1 MSSPAA
7 VPTGARL
14 DRDQLQSLPPTGPR
28 RPLLSRRATP
38 TLVCALGIL
47 HVAAAPVG
55 APPRSSQPGAVTEAD
70 LLARPSLE
78 VVVQYAIEHNPR
90 IRAVRF
96 EWEGAKER
104 ITSQSWYENPMVTY
118 MPDTGAM
125 AETRAGPQMQGVEVS
140 QAIPFP
146 GKLTLRGRVEQA
158 RAEATYQVHGATIQ
172 EISRQVRARYADYYL
187 AGRALVIN
195 DETTALTRQFADVAQ
210 AKYRV
215 GTAAQQ
221 DVILA
226 QEHLSRLTAE
236 RVVAEGDF
244 ETAIGALNALLD
256 RPPRAPLGPPTDL
269 EAEPLAVSLERLAE
283 VADQERPELRA
294 QDRIVDASQHSRRLA
309 RMGYLPDLTIG
320 AQWIEVQGGTNPT
333 FPDDGDDI
341 WAVKLGFS
349 IPLWLNRIGAEVD
362 EAEFRVRRE
371 ESRRRD
377 LTNQVVDQVQRHYE
391 RVRVAARSEEIYRA
405 TLIPQTTERIA
416 AARAGYQTGEV
427 DFLTL
432 IDSLRSLE
440 DVRLLRDRAVRDY
453 QRAVADLERA
463 VGQPLSSLTP

>member
-1 MSSPAA
+1 MVIMVDTQWGAGAPQEFREARKKLTSVRVGRAMAVALLCVLATRAFADPPARPEA
-7 VPTGARL
+7 DPGSVPT
-14 DRDQLQSLPPTGPR
+14 Q
-28 RPLLSRRATP
+28 
-38 TLVCALGIL
+38 
-47 HVAAAPVG
+47 
-55 APPRSSQPGAVTEAD
+55 AD
-70 LLARPSLE
+70 LVEGPSLDFA
-78 VVVQYAIEHNPR
+78 VQYAIEHNPA
-90 IRAVRF
+90 IRAARAD
-96 EWEGAKER
+96 WEAAKAR
-104 ITSQSWYENPMVTY
+104 VTSQSWYENPMVTY

-125 AETRAGPQMQGVEVS
+125 AETRAGPQANGVEVS

-146 GKLTLRGRVEQA
+146 GKLTLRGRVEES
-158 RAEATYQVHGATIQ
+158 RAEATHQVLEATIQ

-187 AGRALVIN
+187 AGRGLVIN

-226 QEHLSRLTAE
+226 QEQLSRLAAE
-236 RVVAEGDF
+236 RVVFEGDS

-256 RPPRAPLGPPTDL
+256 RPPRAPLGPPADL
-269 EAEPLAVSLERLAE
+269 GAEPLAIPLERLVE
-283 VADQERPELRA
+283 VSDQERPELRS
-294 QDRIVDASQHSRRLA
+294 QDQVVEASQHSRRLA
-309 RMGYLPDLTIG
+309 RMGYLPDLKLAG
-320 AQWIEVQGGTNPT
+320 QWIEVQGGTNPT

-341 WAVKLGFS
+341 WTVKLGFS

-371 ESRRRD
+371 QSRRRD
-377 LTNQVVDQVQRHYE
+377 LTNQVLDQVQRQYE
-391 RVRVAARSEEIYRA
+391 RVRVAARNEEIYRA

-440 DVRLLRDRAVRDY
+440 QVRLMRDRAVRDY
-453 QRAVADLERA
+453 QQAAADLERA

>member
-1 MSSPAA
+1 MLPLAPA
-7 VPTGARL
+7 PARA
-14 DRDQLQSLPPTGPR
+14 QPP
-28 RPLLSRRATP
+28 
-38 TLVCALGIL
+38 
-47 HVAAAPVG
+47 
-55 APPRSSQPGAVTEAD
+55 SSQSAAVTEAD
-70 LLARPSLE
+70 LLARPSVE
-78 VVVQYAIEHNPR
+78 QVVQYALEHNPA
-90 IRAVRF
+90 IRADRF
-96 EWEGAKER
+96 EWEAAKER

-146 GKLTLRGRVEQA
+146 GKLTLRGRVEKA
-158 RAEATYQVHGATIQ
+158 RAEATYQVFEATIQ
-172 EISRQVRARYADYYL
+172 EVSRQVRARYADYYL
-187 AGRALVIN
+187 ARRALVIN
-195 DETTALTRQFADVAQ
+195 DETIALTRQFADVAG

-226 QEHLSRLTAE
+226 QEQLSRLAAE
-236 RVVAEGDF
+236 RVVFEGDA

-256 RPPRAPLGPPTDL
+256 RAPRAPLGPPADL
-269 EAEPLAVSLERLAE
+269 DAEPLAIPLERLVE
-283 VADQERPELRA
+283 VADRQRPELRS
-294 QDRIVDASQHSRRLA
+294 QDQVVDASQHSLRLA
-309 RMGYLPDLTIG
+309 RMGYLPDLRIE
-320 AQWIEVQGGTNPT
+320 AQWIGVQGGTNPT
-333 FPDDGDDI
+333 FASDGDDI
-341 WAVKLGFS
+341 WTVKLGFS

-362 EAEFRVRRE
+362 EAQSRVRRE

-377 LTNQVVDQVQRHYE
+377 LTNQVLDQVQRHYE
-391 RVRVAARSEEIYRA
+391 RVRVAARNEEIYRA

-440 DVRLLRDRAVRDY
+440 EVRLMRDRTVRDY
-453 QRAVADLERA
+453 QQAAADLERA
-463 VGQPLSSLTP
+463 VGQPLSALKP